1 MELLQQFQGKNQ
13 ESNQSAIK
21 FITCQRSER
30 NEYNEN
36 FFNSVD
42 MHYDADNF
50 MVLQWINMEKR

>member
-1 MELLQQFQGKNQ
+1 M
-13 ESNQSAIK
+13 
-21 FITCQRSER
+21 FITCQRSEQ

-50 MVLQWINMEKR
+50 MDLQKIYMEKG

>member
-1 MELLQQFQGKNQ
+1 M
-13 ESNQSAIK
+13 
-21 FITCQRSER
+21 FISCQRSER
-30 NEYNEN
+30 DEYNEN

>member
-1 MELLQQFQGKNQ
+1 M
-13 ESNQSAIK
+13 
-21 FITCQRSER
+21 FITCQRSDR
-30 NEYNEN
+30 SEYNEN